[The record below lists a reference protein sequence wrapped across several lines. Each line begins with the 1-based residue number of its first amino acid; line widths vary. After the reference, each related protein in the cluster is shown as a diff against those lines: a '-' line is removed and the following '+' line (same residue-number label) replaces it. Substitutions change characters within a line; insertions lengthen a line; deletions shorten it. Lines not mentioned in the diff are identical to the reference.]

1 MYEAISAALGPMGTI
16 YLTGGLAFL
25 SVYGFMYALFGV
37 QTTTGGISRLN
48 IQVEKGGKTKKNV
61 SDRRKEIQDQIRKQ
75 EEQARKNNKASL
87 EMMLMRARMTI
98 SPMKLQIVF
107 ALIGVGVTFVL
118 GQFGLPPLMTASIVI
133 PLFFVVMP
141 KKFVRFRI
149 NRLQKKFI
157 ALFPDAIDVLVR
169 GVRTGLPVGE
179 GMRLVAR
186 EMPEPVAT
194 EFKMLTDATAVGVT
208 LEDALQRMFNR
219 IPLPEVNFFNIVLT
233 IQKQTGGNLS
243 EALGNLSTTLRDRKK
258 LKLKIKALS
267 SEAKASAM
275 IIGSL
280 PFVLACILYAV
291 APDYLGLLFT
301 TDMGNYMLMGGGFW
315 MSIGIFAMYSMI
327 DIEI

>member
-1 MYEAISAALGPMGTI
+1 MFEAISAALGSSGTI
-16 YLTGGLAFL
+16 YLTGALAFL
-25 SVYGFMYALFGV
+25 SVYGFMYVAFGA
-37 QTTTGGISRLN
+37 QAATGGISRLN
-48 IQVEKGGKTKKNV
+48 IRTEKDGKGKKNV
-61 SDRRKEIQDQIRKQ
+61 TDRRKEIQEQLRKQ
-75 EEQARKNNKASL
+75 EEQTRRNNKASL
-87 EMMLMRARMTI
+87 EMMLTRARMEI
-98 SPMKLQIVF
+98 SPFKLRAIFGLIGGAVAFLLNTKGMPLLF
-107 ALIGVGVTFVL
+107 ALALLPVFIFI
-118 GQFGLPPLMTASIVI
+118 LPP
-133 PLFFVVMP
+133 
-141 KKFVRFRI
+141 KFVKFRI
-149 NRLQKKFI
+149 NRIHKKFI
-157 ALFPDAIDVLVR
+157 AFFPDAIDVLVR

-186 EMPEPVAT
+186 EMPEPVAM
-194 EFKMLTDATAVGVT
+194 EFKLLTDATAVGVT

-219 IPLPEVNFFNIVLT
+219 MPLPEVNFFNIVLT

-280 PFVLACILYAV
+280 PFVLACVLFAV

-301 TDMGNYMLMGGGFW
+301 TEQGNMMLMGGAFW

>member
-1 MYEAISAALGPMGTI
+1 MFEAINAALGPMGTI
-16 YLTGGLAFL
+16 YLTGALAFA
-25 SVYGFMYALFGV
+25 SAYGFLYALLGM
-37 QTTTGGISRLN
+37 QTETGGLSRLN
-48 IQVEKGGKTKKNV
+48 IRIEKEGKKKNV
-61 SDRRKEIQDQIRKQ
+61 TDRRKEIQDQIRKQ
-75 EEQARKNNKASL
+75 EEQARKSNKASL
-87 EMMLMRARMTI
+87 EMMITRARMEI
-98 SPMKLQIVF
+98 APMKLRLVFAGIGAGIAFLLVSFAGLPPMFAIAVVPVF
-107 ALIGVGVTFVL
+107 ALVL
-118 GQFGLPPLMTASIVI
+118 PQ
-133 PLFFVVMP
+133 
-141 KKFVRFRI
+141 KFVQFRI
-149 NRLQKKFI
+149 KRLQKKFI

-194 EFKMLTDATAVGVT
+194 EFRLLTDATAVGVT

>member
-1 MYEAISAALGPMGTI
+1 MFEAISTALGSTATI

-25 SVYGFMYALFGV
+25 SVYGFMYAAFGM
-37 QTTTGGISRLN
+37 QATNNGLSRLN
-48 IQVEKGGKTKKNV
+48 IRTDKDTKGNKNV
-61 SDRRKEIQDQIRKQ
+61 TDRRKEIQDQLRKQ
-75 EEQARKNNKASL
+75 EDQARKDNKASL
-87 EMMLMRARMTI
+87 EMMLTRARMTI
-98 SPMKLQIVF
+98 SPLKLRAIF
-107 ALIGVGVTFVL
+107 ALIGCAVVFLLQSKGVPLLFALAVL
-118 GQFGLPPLMTASIVI
+118 PVFIFILPQ
-133 PLFFVVMP
+133 
-141 KKFVRFRI
+141 KFVKFHI
-149 NRLQKKFI
+149 NRIHKRFI

-194 EFKMLTDATAVGVT
+194 EFKLLTDATAVGVT
-208 LEDALQRMFNR
+208 LEDALQRMFIR
-219 IPLPEVNFFNIVLT
+219 MPLPEVNFFNIVLT

-280 PFVLACILYAV
+280 PFVLACVLYAV

-301 TDMGNYMLMGGGFW
+301 TREGNMLLGAGGCWMG
-315 MSIGIFAMYSMI
+315 IGIFAMYSMI

>member
-1 MYEAISAALGPMGTI
+1 MFEAISAALGPTGTI

-25 SVYGFMYALFGV
+25 SVYGFMYAAFGI
-37 QTTTGGISRLN
+37 QTATGGISRLN
-48 IQVEKGGKTKKNV
+48 ISTAKDSNGKKNV
-61 SDRRKEIQDQIRKQ
+61 TDRRKEIQDQLRKQ
-75 EEQARKNNKASL
+75 EEQTRRNNKASL
-87 EMMLMRARMTI
+87 EMMLTRARMEI
-98 SPMKLQIVF
+98 SAFKLRAIFGLIGCAIVF
-107 ALIGVGVTFVL
+107 LLHSKGAPLLFALAVLPVFV
-118 GQFGLPPLMTASIVI
+118 FILPQ
-133 PLFFVVMP
+133 
-141 KKFVRFRI
+141 KFVKFRI
-149 NRLQKKFI
+149 NRIHKRFI
-157 ALFPDAIDVLVR
+157 AFFPDAIDVLVR

-194 EFKMLTDATAVGVT
+194 EFKLLTDATAVGVT

-219 IPLPEVNFFNIVLT
+219 MPLPEVNFFNIVLM

-280 PFVLACILYAV
+280 PFVLACVLYAV

-301 TDMGNYMLMGGGFW
+301 TEQGNMMLAGGAFW

>member
-1 MYEAISAALGPMGTI
+1 MFEAISTALGSTATI
-16 YLTGGLAFL
+16 CLTGGLAFL
-25 SVYGFMYALFGV
+25 SVYGFMYAAFGMQV
-37 QTTTGGISRLN
+37 ATNGLSRLN
-48 IQVEKGGKTKKNV
+48 IRTEKDSKGKKNV
-61 SDRRKEIQDQIRKQ
+61 TDRRKEIQDQLRKQ
-75 EEQARKNNKASL
+75 EEQNRKNNKASL
-87 EMMLMRARMTI
+87 EMMLTRARMEI
-98 SPMKLQIVF
+98 SPFKLRAIF
-107 ALIGVGVTFVL
+107 AAIGCGVFVL
-118 GQFGLPPLMTASIVI
+118 LNAKGVPYLIALAVVPVFIFILPP
-133 PLFFVVMP
+133 
-141 KKFVRFRI
+141 KFVKFRI
-149 NRLQKKFI
+149 NSIHKKFI

-186 EMPEPVAT
+186 EMPEPVAM
-194 EFKMLTDATAVGVT
+194 EFKLLTDATAVGVT

-219 IPLPEVNFFNIVLT
+219 MPLPEVNFFNIVLT

-280 PFVLACILYAV
+280 PFVLACVLYAV

-301 TDMGNYMLMGGGFW
+301 TEQGNMMLAGGAFW